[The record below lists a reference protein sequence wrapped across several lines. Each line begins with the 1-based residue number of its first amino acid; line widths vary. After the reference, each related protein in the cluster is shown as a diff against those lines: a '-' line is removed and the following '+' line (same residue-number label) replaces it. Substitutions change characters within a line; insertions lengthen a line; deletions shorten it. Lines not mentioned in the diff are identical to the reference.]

1 MSYFKCQT
9 IFMNCCDQG
18 NLGWAGW
25 PQGMPGALLEVGAF
39 SLIRR
44 IQRFRFLKSRYD
56 EEVYS
61 PGSFHNSGKAG
72 NNDIAPYVGI
82 GYLHDQKSDKGK
94 KSATWTPDF
103 PKDGK
108 YEVRVS
114 HCDNLRRSTTTPVT
128 ILHTAG
134 TTTIR
139 INQQNVPKHRKLFRS
154 LGVFEFKKGKTG
166 SVTISNEGTE
176 GKYVIV
182 DAVQFLAD
190 PAKGD
195 APKR

>member
-1 MSYFKCQT
+1 M
-9 IFMNCCDQG
+9 I
-18 NLGWAGW
+18 
-25 PQGMPGALLEVGAF
+25 ALLLAGEIGFGIEPHPDAVPNSHAPGEV
-39 SLIRR
+39 
-44 IQRFRFLKSRYD
+44 
-56 EEVYS
+56 
-61 PGSFHNSGKAG
+61 
-72 NNDIAPYVGI
+72 DIAANVKLIVADPKTLPGIVLDETDAVLKGQWHYSTHTPPYVGI

-103 PKDGK
+103 PKAGK

-114 HCDNLRRSTTTPVT
+114 HCYNSRRSTTTPVT
-128 ILHTAG
+128 IIHAYG
-134 TTTIR
+134 KTTIR

-154 LGVFEFKKGKTG
+154 LGVFEFGKGKEG

-190 PAKGD
+190 SEKSET
-195 APKR
+195 PKN